1 MISAV
6 LLVWKRPEHL
16 HSIID
21 SILGWG
27 RISELVIWNNNPDLT
42 IKADGVKATIIN
54 SSRNFYCFTRYAM
67 IPLLENETILFH
79 DDDLI
84 LHPQQLEKLYENY
97 AQDAGRIYG
106 PFGKR
111 LVDGTLY
118 HETPAGLRARSDAI
132 GYVDVILGRCS
143 LFNRSLYQRAF
154 KHIPLPIKYEDDVAF
169 SLAATRANGKKHLA
183 VNVGPIFDI
192 CGGDEHS
199 SHRTKGFAQAR
210 EAIVQ
215 RLR

>member
-6 LLVWKRPEHL
+6 LLSWKRPQYIGE
-16 HSIID
+16 IAG
-21 SILGWG
+21 SILQWS
-27 RISELVIWNNNPDLT
+27 RTSEVIVWNNNPD
-42 IKADGVKATIIN
+42 VKLAAPDPRVTVIN
-54 SSRNFYCFTRYAM
+54 SGRNFYCFARHAM
-67 IPLLENETILFH
+67 VPLLANETVLFH
-79 DDDLI
+79 DDDLC
-84 LHPQQLEKLYENY
+84 LQPAQLERLYENY
-97 AQDAGRIYG
+97 KMDAGRIYG

-118 HETPAGLRARSDAI
+118 DNGKSRFDAI

-169 SLAATRANGKKHLA
+169 SLAATRASGKKHLA
-183 VNVGPIFDI
+183 VNVGPILDI

-199 SHRTKGFAQAR
+199 SWKTEGFKESR
-210 EAIVQ
+210 EAMVK